1 MGLRLWIPLLAILA
15 ACGGSG
21 LATSSVDGGT
31 DNGRPDAKAPLTAD
45 ASGSLNALYAVHAGP
60 ADLPAFRL
68 CLQPALK
75 PLPNDPSHPMALANY
90 PGVGVGSMAPL
101 GSVVG
106 DHHVILYSAL
116 AIADSSSARDADCNT
131 IATDKVLIGED
142 LGNITIGGGMQML
155 VVHGP
160 SSARKLT
167 LVTADPA
174 PLDGQSPIH
183 LQVGHF
189 SQKLAAATI
198 TAKFGTK
205 GSANT
210 SLGTASFGALVP
222 ASVVASGFPIDP
234 VSADFDNYGLEVGG
248 VFWSLAD
255 IQRAT
260 DPTTT
265 PGALFGGRLNAYA
278 LLLVDDIGKSTQHF
292 IAVPLRP

>member
-1 MGLRLWIPLLAILA
+1 MWIPLLAMLA

-21 LATSSVDGGT
+21 SASSSSPVDAG
-31 DNGRPDAKAPLTAD
+31 DNGRPDAKPFAAD
-45 ASGSLNALYAVHAGP
+45 AAGLLNALYAVHAGP

-68 CLQPALK
+68 CLQPAFK
-75 PLPNDPSHPMALANY
+75 PLPSDPSHPMALANY

-101 GSVVG
+101 GAVMG
-106 DHHVILYSAL
+106 NHHVILYSAL
-116 AIADSSSARDADCNT
+116 GIADSSSASNADCQS
-131 IATDKVLIGED
+131 IANDKVLIGED